1 VVSQTHAERY
11 ESVTSLRFG
20 AAHNIGPSALVR
32 GTASAGPTRRYVA
45 PVLLSPNPHRDP
57 EFRSTAPPTQP
68 LTHLH
73 RLLPGYAAT
82 PLIEAA
88 ELAAAWGVGRVLAKD
103 ESTRFGLSAFK
114 ALGASWAVY
123 QLLLQRAGLPAETP
137 WSAASRVRPAA
148 GDLKRLVTATDGN
161 HGRAVAF
168 MARMFGLDA
177 QIFVPAGTIAVRIT
191 AMEDV
196 GARVTVVDGDYDDAC
211 ARAAA
216 SLGPDACLVS
226 DTYTP
231 GHEQVTEWIVDGY
244 ATMFLEIAASSEIA
258 DDVDAVFI
266 PVGVGSLA
274 AAAVRHFRAHPGSTA
289 RLVGVE
295 PDDAACV
302 QASLREGSPVRTPGP
317 HRSVMVGLSCG
328 TPSALAWPLLRRG
341 LDATVAV
348 PSSAAEEAMRALAAE
363 GIRSGGTGAASAA
376 GAAAVLGNPASRSLL
391 GLDHRSTVLL
401 LNTEGPTDPEHYA
414 AVTQGQVSCPA

>member
-1 VVSQTHAERY
+1 M
-11 ESVTSLRFG
+11 
-20 AAHNIGPSALVR
+20 
-32 GTASAGPTRRYVA
+32 
-45 PVLLSPNPHRDP
+45 LLSPNPYRDP
-57 EFRSTAPPTQP
+57 DFRSPPPPTQP
-68 LTHLH
+68 LTNLH

-82 PLIEAA
+82 PLVEAPG
-88 ELAAAWGVGRVLAKD
+88 LAAAWGVGRVLVKD

-114 ALGASWAVY
+114 VLGASWAVY
-123 QLLLQRAGLPAETP
+123 RLLLQRAGLPPDTP
-137 WSAASRVRPAA
+137 WTAVSPERLAA
-148 GDLKRLVTATDGN
+148 GGLRRLVTATDGN

-168 MARMFGLDA
+168 MARMFGLGAD
-177 QIFVPAGTIAVRIT
+177 IFVPAGTIPGRIA
-191 AMEDV
+191 AMREL

-216 SLGPDACLVS
+216 SLGPDASLVS
-226 DTYTP
+226 DAYTP
-231 GHEQVTEWIVDGY
+231 GHEQVTEWIVEGY
-244 ATMFLEIAASSEIA
+244 ATLFLEIRH
-258 DDVDAVFI
+258 DVDAVFV

-274 AAAVRHFRAHPGSTA
+274 AAAVRHFRAQPGSTA

-302 QASLREGSPVRTPGP
+302 QASLREGSLVRTPGP

-328 TPSALAWPLLRRG
+328 TPSALAWPMLRPG

-348 PSSAAEEAMRALAAE
+348 PSSAAEEAMRALA
-363 GIRSGGTGAASAA
+363 GQGVRSGGTGAASAA

-391 GLDHRSTVLL
+391 GLDHGSTVLL
-401 LNTEGPTDPEHYA
+401 LSTEGPTDPEHYA